1 MKLDGTQLEIKN
13 AIVEHLGLVSTADIL
28 AIFEQEYRLEVV
40 LETGIRKIVN
50 KTPIISALQ
59 KNAR

>member
-1 MKLDGTQLEIKN
+1 MVLEGTQLEIEN
-13 AIVEHLGLVSTADIL
+13 AIVEHLGLGSTMDIL
-28 AIFEQEYRLEVV
+28 TITEQEYRLEVV

-50 KTPIISALQ
+50 KTPIILSLE

>member
-1 MKLDGTQLEIKN
+1 MELNGSQLEIEN
-13 AIVEHLGLVSTADIL
+13 AIVEHLGLGSTMDIL
-28 AIFEQEYRLEVV
+28 SIFEQEYRLEVV

-50 KTPIISALQ
+50 KAPIISALR